1 MVLKNKSL
9 KKLKNYISFCKNLT
23 EYVRNTK
30 KTKRNNNKKR
40 NTKKNNI
47 SRKNNNKA
55 NNLKLNQLQRELKEL
70 EDLQKV
76 KMNKMKLKIKNAINN
91 KRIKKQSVNN

>member
-1 MVLKNKSL
+1 MVVKNNSL
-9 KKLKNYISFCKNLT
+9 KKLKNYVSFCKNLT

-30 KTKRNNNKKR
+30 KTKKNNNKKR
-40 NTKKNNI
+40 NSKKNNI
-47 SRKNNNKA
+47 SRRNNKNA
-55 NNLKLNQLQRELKEL
+55 NNIKLTQLQRELKEL

-76 KMNKMKLKIKNAINN
+76 KINKMKYKIKKAINN

>member
-1 MVLKNKSL
+1 MVVKNKSL
-9 KKLKNYISFCKNLT
+9 NKLKNYISFCKNLT

-30 KTKRNNNKKR
+30 KTKKNNNKR
-40 NTKKNNI
+40 NNTKNNI
-47 SRKNNNKA
+47 SRRNNNRA
-55 NNLKLNQLQRELKEL
+55 NNKKLTQLQKELKEL

-91 KRIKKQSVNN
+91 KRIKKQSINN